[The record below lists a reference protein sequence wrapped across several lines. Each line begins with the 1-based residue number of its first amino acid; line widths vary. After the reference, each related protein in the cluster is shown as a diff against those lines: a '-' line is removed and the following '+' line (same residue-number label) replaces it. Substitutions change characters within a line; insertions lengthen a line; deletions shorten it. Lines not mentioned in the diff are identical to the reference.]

1 MKDALLDLVLTEWGP
16 GALLCWDADGGLVGS
31 TRAFQRMFGL
41 GADDEADL
49 GAIWSRVRGCCAA
62 DPGDLASA
70 FAGVSDREVVLVDR
84 EASGPRQLRLSLR
97 HLASP
102 GYLTVLLARDLTDRP
117 DCRNGR
123 PEDRLLSAEHERQ
136 EQALRDSEQRA
147 RALLEAMPD
156 LMFRLDRQGV
166 YLDYKAA
173 REDLAVQH
181 LDSLIGL
188 RVRALT
194 PVPFA
199 DLIEAKIAETLQ
211 TGRLQRFEY
220 RLEIPGRGLR
230 DWEARMV
237 PSGLNEVIATVRDV
251 TEQKADAARLHRLS
265 QVVEQS
271 SDAILLTDVRFRVDY
286 VNPAFETL
294 FGWTLDELR
303 GCLPDILNAEPDAE
317 THQQSIYSRLRA
329 GEQVSAEV
337 LNRRKDGSLFHC
349 RYWASPL
356 HDDQGTVVG
365 YMGSQQD
372 ISARVQAQQALSA
385 SETRYRLLAE
395 HSSDLISK
403 HSSDGTFLYVSPS
416 CRTLLGYAPEEL
428 VGRSPYELFHEGD
441 LEAIRASHET
451 VLSSKSVD
459 RVEYRMRRQNGD
471 WVWLET
477 NSHLVDD
484 PEDAQGYVIL
494 AQSRDVTEAHQLRRA
509 MVQSQK
515 MEAIG
520 RLTGGIAHDFNNIL
534 GTVLGF
540 AELAR
545 LRNAGV
551 DTRLDGYLEQI
562 DIAGERARNL
572 VRQLLVYS
580 RGESTVGAHATP
592 LVPVIKEILKML
604 HPMLPANLSV
614 GFEGG
619 AESLIVR
626 IAPLHLQQ
634 MLLNLVL
641 NARDAMPGGGE
652 IRVVLRETLAG
663 GECAVSR
670 ECFSGRW
677 IELSVTDQGK
687 GIPDEHREL
696 LFQPFFTTKG
706 VGEGSGM
713 GLAVIAGLMRSYNGH
728 VLVSSRLGEGS
739 HFRLLL
745 PPAEATAQ

>member
-1 MKDALLDLVLTEWGP
+1 MTDALLELVLTEWGP
-16 GALLCWDADGGLVGS
+16 GAVLCWDADGTLIGS
-31 TRAFQRMFGL
+31 ASGFQRMLGL
-41 GADDEADL
+41 DEGKDADVE
-49 GAIWSRVRGCCAA
+49 AIWSMIRERCTP

-70 FAGVSDREVVLVDR
+70 FVDISDREVALIDR
-84 EASGPRQLRLSLR
+84 EPLGPRQLRLSLR

-102 GYLTVLLARDLTDRP
+102 GDLTVLLARDLTERQGSRD
-117 DCRNGR
+117 GR
-123 PEDRLLSAEHERQ
+123 VENELLSAERERQ
-136 EQALRDSEQRA
+136 ERALRDSEQRA

-194 PVPFA
+194 PAPFA

-211 TGRLQRFEY
+211 TGRLQRFEF
-220 RLEIPGRGLR
+220 RLEIPERGMR

-237 PSGLNEVIATVRDV
+237 PSGLNEVTATVRDV

-271 SDAILLTDVRFRVDY
+271 SDAILLTDARFRIDY
-286 VNPAFETL
+286 LNPAFETL

-303 GCLPDILNAEPDAE
+303 GSLPDVLNAEPDAE

-329 GEQVSAEV
+329 GEPVCAEV

-356 HDDQGTVVG
+356 HDDQGAVVG

-428 VGRSPYELFHEGD
+428 VGRSPYDLFHEDD
-441 LEAIRASHET
+441 LDAIRASHET

-459 RVEYRMRRQNGD
+459 RVEYRMRRHNGD

-534 GTVLGF
+534 GSVLGF

-545 LRNAGV
+545 LRNAGI
-551 DTRLDGYLEQI
+551 DTKLDGYLEQI
-562 DIAGERARNL
+562 DIAGKRARNL
-572 VRQLLVYS
+572 VRQLLVFS
-580 RGESTVGAHATP
+580 RGESTVAAH
-592 LVPVIKEILKML
+592 PVALAPVVKEILKML
-604 HPMLPANLSV
+604 RPMLPANLGV
-614 GFEGG
+614 RFEGDSE
-619 AESLIVR
+619 ALIVK

-641 NARDAMPGGGE
+641 NARDAMPGGGD
-652 IRVVLRETLAG
+652 IAVLLRETLAG

-670 ECFSGRW
+670 ECFNGRW

-713 GLAVIAGLMRSYNGH
+713 GLAVIAGLMRSYRGH
-728 VLVSSRLGEGS
+728 ILLSSRVGEGS